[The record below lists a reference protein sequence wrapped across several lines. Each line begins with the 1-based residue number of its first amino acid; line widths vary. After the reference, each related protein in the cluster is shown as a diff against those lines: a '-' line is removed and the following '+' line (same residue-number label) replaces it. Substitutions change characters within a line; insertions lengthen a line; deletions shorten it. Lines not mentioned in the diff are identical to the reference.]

1 MGWNRYSV
9 AISRKYN
16 LLHLPFFFGQYFD
29 LSSSGSTSI
38 LMAVWLLPG
47 LHLYLSYL
55 PTALRHNS
63 LNLGSE
69 ESKTLFLS
77 CYPTN
82 LRQIISRFWSSP
94 LTWTKLRMK
103 LPPNVIV
110 LSNWYLP
117 SQLCCSS
124 TWPHADLR
132 PPFLTRWP
140 SGMAPFPASPGLGG
154 KKKKQNQ
161 ASNKYK

>member
-1 MGWNRYSV
+1 MGWKRYSV
-9 AISRKYN
+9 AIPRKYN

-69 ESKTLFLS
+69 ESKTVFLS

-94 LTWTKLRMK
+94 PTWTKLRMK

-110 LSNWYLP
+110 PSNWYLP
-117 SQLCCSS
+117 SQPTLLLFHLAPCRPETSL
-124 TWPHADLR
+124 PHALALGDGPFSSLSR
-132 PPFLTRWP
+132 PW
-140 SGMAPFPASPGLGG
+140 G
-154 KKKKQNQ
+154 KKKTTK
-161 ASNKYK
+161 SSLK